1 MTNQYKVSSGYRFLI
16 EEDTVVKV
24 YFLEGLP
31 FTWDPIEDRPTP
43 SMIHESALHPP
54 LSLETILNYT
64 GYMLAEGMH
73 PLLSD
78 IEFTEDSDI
87 PDAVDNPASQ
97 FWDW

>member
-1 MTNQYKVSSGYRFLI
+1 MVNQYRITSGYRFLTDENAI
-16 EEDTVVKV
+16 VKV

-31 FTWDPIEDRPTP
+31 FTWDPVDELDTLMMQEA
-43 SMIHESALHPP
+43 SLHPV
-54 LSLETILNYT
+54 LDIDTILNYT

-78 IEFTEDSDI
+78 IEFTADSDI

-97 FWDW
+97 FWD